1 MDSYTMDVEA
11 WLRECGPRNSHDA
24 YCIEQAVL
32 RIGERQE
39 GYVVEEN
46 DGLCFVRFSGSP
58 VALCISDADAL
69 DLFLDR
75 LRTPYAYDL
84 DTQRY
89 LDRQRF
95 GRA

>member
-11 WLRECGPRNSHDA
+11 WLRECGPQTSHDA

-32 RIGERQE
+32 RIGEKQK

-58 VALCISDADAL
+58 VALCLSDADGL

-84 DTQRY
+84 DTQRH